1 MLTGDKALTAKMIA
15 IQSGLIKQINSS
27 STFIQLKESSNLEE
41 IKLEIQR
48 ALLITTKDKQFELMV
63 EGSTMAIIIENL
75 SLVREAK

>member
-41 IKLEIQR
+41 IKLEI
-48 ALLITTKDKQFELMV
+48 
-63 EGSTMAIIIENL
+63 
-75 SLVREAK
+75 